1 VISNDEKD
9 LMARTIT
16 AENQQGSPDEQS
28 AIAHVM
34 LNRLNGGKYGNTMRG
49 VLLAPKQFSPFNP
62 GSNNSPYDVNS
73 ASPVYKSALDAV
85 NKAAGGQEDP
95 TNGAMFYAN
104 PDRVKGKQP
113 AFMKLPAQ
121 KIGAHTFYGG
131 QQQAA
136 NDDEIN
142 SIVKE
147 HYPAAGG
154 GGSQSPRDD
163 DVNAIVSEHYPPAV
177 TPNERVQQG
186 FSIAAGSP
194 LVATGTVPVK
204 SDLISNFIADH
215 PYLSTAAAATAI
227 PLMIGGGTAAAG
239 VGGLARGGMW
249 LGGKALQYGWPIA
262 TGALGTYLGMQE
274 GKDAAHDATGGLGTT
289 LLDLIRAGH

>member
-9 LMARTIT
+9 LMARTIA
-16 AENQQGSPDEQS
+16 AENQHGAPDEQS

-85 NKAAGGQEDP
+85 NKAAGGQDNDP

-142 SIVKE
+142 SIVNE

-154 GGSQSPRDD
+154 GGGGQSPSDA
-163 DVNAIVSEHYPPAV
+163 DVNAIVNEHYGVPPTPMAPNAV
-177 TPNERVQQG
+177 
-186 FSIAAGSP
+186 
-194 LVATGTVPVK
+194 VK
-204 SDLISNFIADH
+204 QDF
-215 PYLSTAAAATAI
+215 AAARAN
-227 PLMIGGGTAAAG
+227 PMEQFGNNFFGGNS
-239 VGGLARGGMW
+239 R
-249 LGGKALQYGWPIA
+249 
-262 TGALGTYLGMQE
+262 TGRPA
-274 GKDAAHDATGGLGTT
+274 T
-289 LLDLIRAGH
+289 LLDLINSPSRASVAGGALLAGPGTWPLVGAAIGATWPLIKHTAEIALGTQLGQHLDEATMGYGSKLLDMVKGTVP